1 MRSVLFSDKP
11 KPKRRDWTRRPGRPV
26 PLRTSRP
33 VAAPAQASAHGRA
46 ARRARALATG
56 FTLIELLVVIAIIAI
71 LAALLLPALAQAK
84 GKAQQAQCLNN
95 QKQLVIATVLYGQD
109 FGDWLPPMQAEL
121 LDCRTTWR
129 SYIFTYL
136 GKAAR
141 VYDCP
146 AELKDVYALGS
157 RVAPLK
163 PKPAV
168 IGQQV
173 AGENELCSGI
183 GAVDVHWESGGAQP
197 PLGRPAPDEANQC
210 RWGQLQKPVQVILYG
225 DGNSDFD
232 DLWPDD
238 HWWIWKE
245 EGDANSLGFNRAE
258 ENDPGAFRHNRKSNY
273 AFADGRATL
282 LDPGTIPC
290 SKSACWWS
298 AKASPH

>member
-1 MRSVLFSDKP
+1 MRSEIKTIRN
-11 KPKRRDWTRRPGRPV
+11 KAARP
-26 PLRTSRP
+26 
-33 VAAPAQASAHGRA
+33 APAR
-46 ARRARALATG
+46 G
-56 FTLIELLVVIAIIAI
+56 FTLIELLVVIAIIAV

-84 GKAQQAQCLNN
+84 GKARQVQCLNN
-95 QKQLVIATVLYGQD
+95 QKQLMIAVLLYGPD
-109 FGDWLPPMQAEL
+109 FGDWLPPMQAEMAGY
-121 LDCRTTWR
+121 RTTWR
-129 SYIFTYL
+129 SYLFTYL
-136 GKAAR
+136 GKTAK

-146 AELKDVYALGS
+146 AELNDVYALGS

-163 PKPAV
+163 PNPAV
-168 IGQQV
+168 IGRPV

-183 GAVDVHWESGGAQP
+183 GAVNVHWESGGAQP
-197 PLGRPAPDEANQC
+197 PFGRPAPDEANQC
-210 RWGQLQKPVQVILYG
+210 RWSQLQKPVQVIMFG

-232 DLWPDD
+232 ELWPND

-245 EGDANSLGFNRAE
+245 EGSANSLGFNRAA

-290 SKSACWWS
+290 NKSSCWWS